1 MRRRTFLRTAG
12 SLGAATA
19 AGAFGILRFPRG
31 AKAAGWGAWPIDKD
45 QAVLPPELRA
55 RSVLELH
62 VNGGLNPF
70 DTFYT
75 VPSWGVQ
82 DDAFVHQFAPGVFAG
97 GEPDRDER
105 FVSCGYGDPAT
116 DLWESFGAQDP
127 NGTELFLGP
136 WLLPLRA
143 RPDILRRMRIVVQR
157 HEQVAHEGA
166 NPLSFTGDR
175 LGQPRLAGVGTSIQ
189 RYFTENLEE
198 GGVRAAPYAYVLYP
212 GAGFNTFNAR
222 AASAVGF
229 HPGSA
234 RPLGVAV
241 DANSQL
247 NQLLARPGVADRQ
260 AFDAAIGHY
269 RAMYNNRFRSHGQGK
284 PTRSAER
291 DNYAFADFARRN
303 ADELQEILD
312 AALFQEIPPPEV
324 SCGDATDPVD
334 MPNMQARLAASLLS
348 RPTDPARYVL
358 WVDTGIRQAI
368 NGGHDTHFNH
378 TRIAS
383 QNIPHTMAA
392 LAEIINNVDIDENDP
407 NKIDL
412 DETMVVINT
421 EFGRTPY
428 RQVAGGETGTNHW
441 PQGYVNVFIGGP
453 ISQQN
458 QNGRSVHGYITE
470 DEGIAQD
477 YVTPTENRMMI
488 MQALGIY
495 PFSSQTFAV
504 GDVRGGVEDELE
516 AALRVRD
523 VYLGVQL

>member
-1 MRRRTFLRTAG
+1 MRRRKFLKTAT
-12 SLGAATA
+12 SVGAATA

-31 AKAAGWGAWPIDKD
+31 VNAAGWGSWPGDKD
-45 QAVLPPELRA
+45 EAMLPAHLRA
-55 RSVLELH
+55 RNVLEVH
-62 VNGGLNPF
+62 INGGLNAF

-75 VPSWGVQ
+75 VPSWGLQ
-82 DDAFVHQFAPGVFAG
+82 NNLFVHQFAPGVFAG
-97 GEPDRDER
+97 GEPDRDAR
-105 FVSCGYGDPAT
+105 FTACGYGNPAT
-116 DLWESFGAQDP
+116 DLWSTFGATDQ

-136 WLLPLRA
+136 WLLPLRN

-157 HEQVAHEGA
+157 HDQVAHEGA

-175 LGQPRLAGVGTSIQ
+175 LGQPRLSGIGTSIQ
-189 RYFTENLEE
+189 RYFTENPEV

-212 GAGFNTFNAR
+212 GSGFNTFNALS
-222 AASAVGF
+222 ASAVGF

-234 RPLGVAV
+234 RPLGVSV
-241 DANSQL
+241 DASSQL
-247 NQLLARPGVADRQ
+247 NQLLARPSVDDRE
-260 AFDAAIGHY
+260 AFDAAISHY
-269 RAMYNNRFRSHGQGK
+269 RTMYDNRFRALGQGK

-303 ADELQEILD
+303 ASELQDILSSN
-312 AALFQEIPPPEV
+312 LFQPIPPPPV
-324 SCGDATDPVD
+324 CGDATESVD
-334 MPNMQARLAASLLS
+334 MPRMQARLAASLLT
-348 RPTDPARYVL
+348 RADNQARYVL
-358 WVDTGIRQAI
+358 WVDTGIRESI
-368 NGGHDTHFNH
+368 NGGYDTHFFH

-383 QNIPHTMAA
+383 QSVPHSFEA

-407 NKIDL
+407 EKINL

-453 ISQQN
+453 ISESN
-458 QNGRSVHGYITE
+458 GNGRSVFGHITQ
-470 DEGIAQD
+470 DEGVAQQ
-477 YVTPTENRMMI
+477 YVTPAENRMMV
-488 MQALGIY
+488 MQALGIF

-504 GDVRGGVEDELE
+504 SDVRGGVTDELE

-523 VYLGVQL
+523 VYLGVTP